1 MDQDIEHKG
10 IISEIQNN
18 IIRVTIVSKSMCES
32 CHAKGACI
40 SSDSKEKIIE
50 VKTNNESNYKVG
62 DEVVVCMEKKIGVK
76 AVLIG
81 FFFPFIILIACFILS
96 YNFLFAKNEVLP
108 SLLAI
113 FTVGIYYFIIY
124 LLRNRIEK
132 KIHFYI
138 KQTTFT

>member
-1 MDQDIEHKG
+1 MNQDIEHKG
-10 IISEIQNN
+10 IISDIQNN
-18 IIRVTIVSKSMCES
+18 LIRVTIVSKSMCAS

-40 SSDSKEKIIE
+40 SGDSKEKIIE
-50 VKTNNESNYKVG
+50 VKTSDTSNYKLG
-62 DEVVVCMEKKIGVK
+62 DEVVVCMKNKIGVK

-81 FFFPFIILIACFILS
+81 FFFPFIILIATFILT
-96 YNFLFAKNEVLP
+96 YIFLFDKNEVMP

-132 KIHFYI
+132 NINFYI
-138 KQTTFT
+138 K

>member
-1 MDQDIEHKG
+1 MNQDIEHKG
-10 IISEIQNN
+10 IISDIQNN
-18 IIRVTIVSKSMCES
+18 LIRVTIVSKSMCAS

-40 SSDSKEKIIE
+40 SGDSKEKIIE
-50 VKTNNESNYKVG
+50 VKTSDTSNYKPG
-62 DEVVVCMEKKIGVK
+62 DEVVVCMKNKIGVK

-81 FFFPFIILIACFILS
+81 FFFPFIILIATFILT
-96 YNFLFAKNEVLP
+96 YIFLFDKNEVMP

-132 KIHFYI
+132 NINFYI
-138 KQTTFT
+138 K

>member
-1 MDQDIEHKG
+1 MNQDIEHKG
-10 IISEIQNN
+10 IISDIQNN
-18 IIRVTIVSKSMCES
+18 LIRVTIVSESMCAS

-40 SSDSKEKIIE
+40 SGDSKEKIIE
-50 VKTNNESNYKVG
+50 VKTTNTSNYKIG

-81 FFFPFIILIACFILS
+81 FFFPFIILIATFILA
-96 YNFLFAKNEVLP
+96 YNFLFAKNEVYP

-113 FTVGIYYFIIY
+113 FTVGIYFFIIY

-132 KIHFYI
+132 NINFYI
-138 KQTTFT
+138 K